1 MDTLDMEQSRAC
13 EQTLQQSDWDM
24 FNLLYSNQDGDVQLP
39 PASESGD
46 GSLGSG
52 TDVTSQ
58 QIYAAQEQ
66 VRTSTAALANMPA
79 AALLWSAQSCVT
91 LHMVRT

>member
-1 MDTLDMEQSRAC
+1 MDKLDMDQSRAY

-52 TDVTSQ
+52 IDVTSQ
-58 QIYAAQEQ
+58 QSYAAQEQ
-66 VRTSTAALANMPA
+66 VRTSTAALTNMSA
-79 AALLWSAQSCVT
+79 AALLWSAQSSLT
-91 LHMVRT
+91 LHMART